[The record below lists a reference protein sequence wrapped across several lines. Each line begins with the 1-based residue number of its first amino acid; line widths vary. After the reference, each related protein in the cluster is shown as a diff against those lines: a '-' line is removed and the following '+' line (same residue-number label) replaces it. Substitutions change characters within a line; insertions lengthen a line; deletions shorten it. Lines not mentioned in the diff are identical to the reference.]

1 MRPRWSSAHLTLRA
15 ALAIIAVALPSTA
28 LAQSPLPVTRNAL
41 VPFDVSPFPYRGI
54 APKTGKPFLDVAE
67 GERRGRHTAR
77 GGVLWED
84 TTYSD
89 RRVLLSI
96 PRGFDLRK
104 PSMIV
109 VFFHGNGA
117 TLTRDVRNRQQV
129 PRQIVESG
137 LNAVLVAPQFAVDA
151 ADSSAGRFWEPGV
164 FAQFMGEAAG
174 QLARL
179 HGDARSRA
187 VFERA
192 PIVIA
197 AYSGGYHP
205 LAFALSVGGATERV
219 RGALLLD
226 ALYGDHDKYLDWLAR
241 RPEAFFVST
250 YGPLVKSQNE
260 EFRKQLTDRGI
271 GFTTNFPPH
280 LVPGINAFLDV
291 GEEVKHNDFVT
302 QAWSA
307 DPLKVMLSRVPGYA
321 RR

>member
-1 MRPRWSSAHLTLRA
+1 MRFSFMAGRFTHLMLA
-15 ALAIIAVALPSTA
+15 CIALMLPSIA
-28 LAQSPLPVTRNAL
+28 LAQAPVRVTRNAL
-41 VPFDVSPFPYRGI
+41 VPFENSPFPYRGV
-54 APKTGKPFLDVAE
+54 APKTGKPFLDIEE
-67 GERRGRHTAR
+67 GERRGRQAPR

-96 PRGFDLRK
+96 PRGFDIRR

-109 VFFHGNGA
+109 AFFHGNGA

-137 LNAVLVAPQFAVDA
+137 RNAVLVAPQFAVNA

-164 FAQFMGEAAG
+164 FAQFLDEAAN

-179 HGDARSRA
+179 HGDARARP

-192 PIVIA
+192 PVVIA

-219 RGALLLD
+219 RGVFLLD
-226 ALYGDHDKYLDWLAR
+226 ALYGDHDRYLEWLAR
-241 RPEAFFVST
+241 KPEAFFVST
-250 YGPLVKSQNE
+250 YGPLVKPQNE

-291 GEEVKHNDFVT
+291 GAEVKHNDFVT

-307 DPLKVMLSRVPGYA
+307 DPLKVLLSRVPGYV